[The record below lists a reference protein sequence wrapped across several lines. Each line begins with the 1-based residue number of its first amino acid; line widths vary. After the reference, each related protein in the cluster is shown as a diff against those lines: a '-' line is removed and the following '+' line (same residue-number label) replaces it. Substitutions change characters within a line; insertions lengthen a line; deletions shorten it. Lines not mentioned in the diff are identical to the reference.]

1 MLRADANAYLL
12 KKEITYIFISDR
24 SLMHGNF
31 CISVCI
37 LSCIEFLIF
46 IFLTQNHFRS
56 SAMTISDP
64 GHCILT
70 ASSDG
75 KVRLLDTRHPRMT

>member
-1 MLRADANAYLL
+1 
-12 KKEITYIFISDR
+12 
-24 SLMHGNF
+24 MHGNL

-75 KVRLLDTRHPRMT
+75 TVRLLDTIHPRMRAAGQLGGGRAHHQVTGG